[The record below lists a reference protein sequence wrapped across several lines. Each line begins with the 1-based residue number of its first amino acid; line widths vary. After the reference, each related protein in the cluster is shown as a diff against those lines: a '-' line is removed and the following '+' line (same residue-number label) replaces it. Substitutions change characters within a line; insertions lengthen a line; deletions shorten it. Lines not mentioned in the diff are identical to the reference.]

1 MDGQGCSDLP
11 ADVNGRSLDR
21 IAGLEKIIAPELV
34 EQAVLPLSQS
44 GVRILACHQLRSQRR
59 VCHVQLLLEAL
70 QIGDDVGEIL

>member
-34 EQAVLPLSQS
+34 EQAVLPLNEEC
-44 GVRILACHQLRSQRR
+44 VTNDNA
-59 VCHVQLLLEAL
+59 EYTTTTTA
-70 QIGDDVGEIL
+70 